1 LQDLVLELA
10 PCGGLG
16 IGALDL
22 VVEMVVMPCQ
32 RVELFV
38 ERQR

>member
-10 PCGGLG
+10 PCGGLR

-22 VVEMVVMPCQ
+22 VVEMVVVPREC
-32 RVELFV
+32 VELFV
-38 ERQR
+38 

>member
-10 PCGGLG
+10 PSGGLG
-16 IGALDL
+16 FGAFDL
-22 VVEMVVMPCQ
+22 VVEMVVVPCQ

-38 ERQR
+38 QR